1 MQPVEIKLTLD
12 LVNAILNALGKC
24 SYQDVFQ
31 IVNEIHTQA
40 IPQLPKEEAPVEA
53 PVEAA
58 E

>member
-1 MQPVEIKLTLD
+1 MMQQPEIKLTLD
-12 LVNAILNALGKC
+12 LVNAILGALGKC

-40 IPQLPKEEAPVEA
+40 VPQLPKEEPKEEEKV
-53 PVEAA
+53 A